1 MKRRIGFLMIGYFL
15 MISFLLSGCAMFQ
28 TTVKDMVKNDAAA
41 AAQTRIAAKQI
52 CSTWALNSGALKV
65 VLAKFKTLFPCDCE
79 ADIQAIDAIAAKCV
93 KMDANGLKTCEELTD
108 EDMGQVV
115 ILWAYTWGTIVRS
128 GMQTI
133 MQTFAPGILTKILPY
148 VTAIGL

>member
-1 MKRRIGFLMIGYFL
+1 M
-15 MISFLLSGCAMFQ
+15 
-28 TTVKDMVKNDAAA
+28 
-41 AAQTRIAAKQI
+41 
-52 CSTWALNSGALKV
+52 

-79 ADIQAIDAIAAKCV
+79 TDIRAIDTIAAKCV
-93 KMDANGLKTCEELTD
+93 KMDVDGLKTCEELTD

-128 GMQTI
+128 GMQTL
-133 MQTFAPGILTKILPY
+133 MQTFAPDILTKILPY